1 MSRRQRWS
9 STRWMAV
16 EVAAM
21 ALPIGLAMMLALEWP
36 I

>member
-1 MSRRQRWS
+1 
-9 STRWMAV
+9 MAV